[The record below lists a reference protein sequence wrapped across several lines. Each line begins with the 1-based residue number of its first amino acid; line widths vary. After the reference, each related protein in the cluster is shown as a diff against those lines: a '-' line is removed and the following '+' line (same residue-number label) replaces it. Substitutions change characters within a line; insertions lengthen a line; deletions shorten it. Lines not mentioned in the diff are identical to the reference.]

1 LVAGNHKTEC
11 NFYIPKSAPIFS
23 RAHISQD
30 IYYRVENTI
39 IMSSGFGTGGGGLRE
54 KLEGSTVIDLLT
66 VSVLVLDFF
75 LLREA
80 GTKGF
85 GSADSLLTVSSSP
98 EVIAAQLTGLLLV
111 IYIGEAIIDS
121 SSH

>member
-1 LVAGNHKTEC
+1 
-11 NFYIPKSAPIFS
+11 
-23 RAHISQD
+23 
-30 IYYRVENTI
+30 
-39 IMSSGFGTGGGGLRE
+39 MSSGFGTGGGGLRE